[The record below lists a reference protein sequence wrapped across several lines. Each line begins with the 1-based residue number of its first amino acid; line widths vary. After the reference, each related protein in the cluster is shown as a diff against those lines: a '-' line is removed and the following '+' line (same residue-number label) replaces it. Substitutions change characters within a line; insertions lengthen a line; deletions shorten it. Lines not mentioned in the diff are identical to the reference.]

1 VSSFLTVPARTTMT
15 AVFHGDNQGS
25 FGIAVIDGQLC
36 FTIAEH
42 GGNRVMVARLD
53 QASAEEFCGLL
64 ADHLPSIARGA
75 VDAAKLGEALC
86 ARRQ

>member
-1 VSSFLTVPARTTMT
+1 MTSFITVPAKTRIT

-25 FGIAVIDGQLC
+25 FGITVVDGQLC
-36 FTIAEH
+36 FSIAED

-64 ADHLPSIARGA
+64 ADHLPSIVPAGS
-75 VDAAKLGEALC
+75 AAKLGEALC
-86 ARRQ
+86 ARLQ